1 MSFGVI
7 YGPGGAIEAASAL
20 DQICRIGHFNAAAVF
35 RHPALYLPECLLVLW
50 YAEGRKDKDF
60 VGLEPVDIGPAV
72 FREVLD
78 IEIEFVYHL
87 EVGLQDVP
95 EPCRH
100 LGIELVIVRHYDG
113 VIIHKAYD
121 TIGMAIHEVNWLH
134 VLSVAAVA
142 AIYSFLTSAVGKLPE
157 LEKPD
162 LTPDGSLVID
172 ESDPDTYGVFMN
184 FGNKT
189 VEDIAGKDKVILEIK
204 NGPIPDDE
212 PKE

>member
-1 MSFGVI
+1 MKFNK
-7 YGPGGAIEAASAL
+7 EWFMAALARAVRTAAQVAL
-20 DQICRIGHFNAAAVF
+20 GMF
-35 RHPALYLPECLLVLW
+35 
-50 YAEGRKDKDF
+50 
-60 VGLEPVDIGPAV
+60 
-72 FREVLD
+72 
-78 IEIEFVYHL
+78 
-87 EVGLQDVP
+87 
-95 EPCRH
+95 
-100 LGIELVIVRHYDG
+100 
-113 VIIHKAYD
+113 
-121 TIGMAIHEVNWLH
+121 TIGMALHEVNWLH

-204 NGPIPDDE
+204 NGPVPDDE